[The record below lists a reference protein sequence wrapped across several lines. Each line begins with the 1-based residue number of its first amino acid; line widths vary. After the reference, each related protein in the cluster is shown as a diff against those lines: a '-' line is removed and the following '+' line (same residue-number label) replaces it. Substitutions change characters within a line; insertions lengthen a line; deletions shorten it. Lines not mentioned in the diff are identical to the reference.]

1 MKKKDK
7 LNYFQNKKQ
16 FNRVIKQLK
25 ITKKKIEIKNKN
37 ILNVISLKTFI

>member
-25 ITKKKIEIKNKN
+25 TTKKKIEIKNKN